1 MRVLPLA
8 ALLGSLLVFGT
19 APALAQSD
27 DCPYRRELPARV
39 DMPAGTALRLDA
51 DAGSLVVRGVQGLR
65 EARIRGTVCAT
76 TAELGQ
82 QAYIRAER
90 EAGAAVVETVIPEID
105 NFFRDAYVR
114 IDLVVEVPLG
124 TAATVHDGSG
134 SAELSGLGDL
144 EVHDG
149 SGNLQI
155 EDVNGSVAVH
165 DGSGS
170 VEIRGARG
178 RIEVHDGSGDV
189 VIHDADGDVVIYD
202 GSGSIE
208 VDGARSLVVVED
220 GSGSVDFANVRGR
233 VDVPRRGRRP

>member
-1 MRVLPLA
+1 MRVLPLPV
-8 ALLGSLLVFGT
+8 LLGVLVFGA

-27 DCPYRRELPARV
+27 DCPYRRELPAARV
-39 DMPAGTALRLDA
+39 DMPAGTPLRLNA
-51 DAGSLVVRGVQGLR
+51 EAGSLVVRGVQGLR
-65 EARIRGTVCAT
+65 EVRIRGTVCAT
-76 TAELGQ
+76 SAELGQ
-82 QAYIRAER
+82 RAHINAER
-90 EAGAAVVETVIPEID
+90 TGGAAVVETVIPD
-105 NFFRDAYVR
+105 TDDSFGDAHVR

-124 TAATVHDGSG
+124 TAATVNDGSG

-149 SGNLQI
+149 SGSLQI
-155 EDVNGSVAVH
+155 EDINGSIEIH

-189 VIHDADGDVVIYD
+189 VVHDVDGDVVVYD

-208 VDGARSLVVVED
+208 VDGARSLVVAED